1 MLYSNAL
8 VIARAESLCGTRASL
23 CRWAPERAHIVPR
36 AEEYHHR
43 SNAGVFEES
52 FIPGESWDG
61 RVDDGLTFA
70 APKL

>member
-1 MLYSNAL
+1 M
-8 VIARAESLCGTRASL
+8 